1 MMFAKKADALAF
13 VERLVPKRYHTWLRL
28 EPDKL

>member
-1 MMFAKKADALAF
+1 MVFAKEAHALAF
-13 VERLVPKRYHTWLRL
+13 AEPLVPKRYHTWLRI

>member
-1 MMFAKKADALAF
+1 MMFATKADALAF
-13 VERLVPKRYHTWLRL
+13 AEPLVPKRYHTWLRI